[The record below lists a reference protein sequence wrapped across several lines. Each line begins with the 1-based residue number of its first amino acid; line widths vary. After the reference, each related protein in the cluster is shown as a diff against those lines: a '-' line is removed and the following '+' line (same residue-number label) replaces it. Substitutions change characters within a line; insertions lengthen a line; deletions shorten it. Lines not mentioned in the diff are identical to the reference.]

1 MHTIDN
7 EQNTT
12 KNNQLLATV
21 GFKLDIEKDSLV
33 SEMKEKVAEL
43 EKINKKYWTLFA
55 IWVQAQE

>member
-12 KNNQLLATV
+12 KNNQLLTTV

-33 SEMKEKVAEL
+33 SEMKEKVTEL
-43 EKINKKYWTLFA
+43 EKINKKY
-55 IWVQAQE
+55 